1 MHHRD
6 PSSRELL
13 APQGWRTAASCGP
26 NGGNCVEVNLSTP
39 GRVGVR
45 DSKGLTGDVVLDFNT
60 AAWTGFLAATRSG
73 RFDRG

>member
-1 MHHRD
+1 M
-6 PSSRELL
+6 
-13 APQGWRTAASCGP
+13 
-26 NGGNCVEVNLSTP
+26 NLSTP